1 MGKMNEIFVA
11 VKGTD
16 YIEAQIGT
24 DDLDIRRATFDI
36 VDMLCELKDIVRTM
50 VPIKDLPSCN
60 TIDGSWFKAIL
71 VQG

>member
-11 VKGTD
+11 VKETD

-50 VPIKDLPSCN
+50 VPIYRQN
-60 TIDGSWFKAIL
+60 DGTHQRFA
-71 VQG
+71 VM